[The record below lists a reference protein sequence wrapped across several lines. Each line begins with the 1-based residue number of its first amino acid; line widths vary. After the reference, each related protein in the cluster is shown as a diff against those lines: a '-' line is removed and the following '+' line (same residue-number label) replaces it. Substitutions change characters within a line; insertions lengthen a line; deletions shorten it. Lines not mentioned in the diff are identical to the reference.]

1 MGGVIVVFGETGILP
16 AIYKARKRKSL
27 ATKTKTEDTMT
38 TNTNTTTA
46 TKIEAGYETST
57 FALGAGMT
65 MAALVGIWGFACLT
79 SAMISIGPLNV
90 VKGYLTAVI
99 G

>member
-1 MGGVIVVFGETGILP
+1 
-16 AIYKARKRKSL
+16 
-27 ATKTKTEDTMT
+27 MT
-38 TNTNTTTA
+38 TNTTTT
-46 TKIEAGYETST
+46 TTTRTQVEAGYETSK

-65 MAALVGIWGFACLT
+65 MAALVGIWGFACLA
-79 SAMISIGPLNV
+79 SAMVSMGPLNV

>member
-1 MGGVIVVFGETGILP
+1 M
-16 AIYKARKRKSL
+16 
-27 ATKTKTEDTMT
+27 EDTMT
-38 TNTNTTTA
+38 TNTNTTTS
-46 TKIEAGYETST
+46 TQIEAGYETSK

-65 MAALVGIWGFACLT
+65 MAALVGIWGFACLA
-79 SAMISIGPLNV
+79 SAMISVGPLNV

>member
-1 MGGVIVVFGETGILP
+1 
-16 AIYKARKRKSL
+16 
-27 ATKTKTEDTMT
+27 MT
-38 TNTNTTTA
+38 ANTHTTT
-46 TKIEAGYETST
+46 TTTQIDAGYETSK

-65 MAALVGIWGFACLT
+65 MAALVGIWGAVCLT

-90 VKGYLTAVI
+90 VKAYLTAVI

>member
-1 MGGVIVVFGETGILP
+1 M
-16 AIYKARKRKSL
+16 
-27 ATKTKTEDTMT
+27 EDTMT
-38 TNTNTTTA
+38 TTTQTTTA
-46 TKIEAGYETST
+46 TQIDAGYETSK

-65 MAALVGIWGFACLT
+65 MAALVGIWGAACLA
-79 SAMISIGPLNV
+79 SAMISMGPLNV

>member
-1 MGGVIVVFGETGILP
+1 
-16 AIYKARKRKSL
+16 
-27 ATKTKTEDTMT
+27 MT
-38 TNTNTTTA
+38 TNTHTTTK
-46 TKIEAGYETST
+46 THVEAGYETSK

-65 MAALVGIWGFACLT
+65 MAALVGIWGITCFA
-79 SAMISIGPLNV
+79 SAMISMGPLSV

>member
-1 MGGVIVVFGETGILP
+1 
-16 AIYKARKRKSL
+16 
-27 ATKTKTEDTMT
+27 MT
-38 TNTNTTTA
+38 TKTNTTTR
-46 TKIEAGYETST
+46 TQVEAGYETSK
-57 FALGAGMT
+57 FALGAGMI

-79 SAMISIGPLNV
+79 SAMMSMGPMNV

>member
-1 MGGVIVVFGETGILP
+1 
-16 AIYKARKRKSL
+16 
-27 ATKTKTEDTMT
+27 MT
-38 TNTNTTTA
+38 TNTQTTTNNH
-46 TKIEAGYETST
+46 IEAGYETST

-65 MAALVGIWGFACLT
+65 MAALVGIWGFACLA
-79 SAMISIGPLNV
+79 SAMMSMGPMDV